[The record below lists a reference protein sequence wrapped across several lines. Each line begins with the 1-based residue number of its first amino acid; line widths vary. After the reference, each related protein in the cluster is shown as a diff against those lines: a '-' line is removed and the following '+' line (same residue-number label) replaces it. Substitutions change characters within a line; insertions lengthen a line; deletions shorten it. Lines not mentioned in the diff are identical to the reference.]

1 MRELDSSDGTAATT
15 EDGQEEP
22 EAPVG
27 ELMWIGGGPVGKSSA
42 GLRIWGDDLDPD
54 EITRL
59 LGCEPT
65 RTRRK
70 GEDVRGKR
78 STRTAWTGSW
88 HLKSDLPRSAELA
101 AHISALLDRTT
112 DDLATW
118 AALAS
123 RYRMDVFCGLF
134 LTAWNQGL
142 KLPPDLLRRLGKRG
156 IPLGIDV
163 YACLDEEGDHPDT
176 PP

>member
-1 MRELDSSDGTAATT
+1 MSEVRSSDGPAAPT
-15 EDGQEEP
+15 EDRGEEP

-27 ELMWIGGGPVGKSSA
+27 ELIWIGGGPVGKVSA

-70 GEDVRGKR
+70 GEEVRGKC

-112 DDLATW
+112 DDPTTW
-118 AALAS
+118 AALGS
-123 RYRMDVFCGLF
+123 RYRVDVFCGLF

-142 KLPPDLLRRLGKRG
+142 ELPPDLLRRLGERG
-156 IPLGIDV
+156 ITLGIDV
-163 YACLDEEGDHPDT
+163 YADLEEEQDHPGT
-176 PP
+176 PL